1 MKYIVTGGA
10 GFIGSYLVDKLIK
23 ENHEVVILDNLKTGT
38 RENLSDKAQESFI
51 YKDVAMALPQELNSI
66 CEGAD
71 GIFHMAALPSVQ
83 FSVENPINTIN
94 SNLISTVKMLEVAKK
109 YSIKF
114 IYSGSSSCYGDA
126 NRLPISESDMAKP
139 LSPYAL
145 NKYQGEEYCKL
156 YSQLYEVNAVVLRY
170 FNVYGARMTNTG
182 AYRSVLSIF
191 LESYNN
197 KQPLN
202 IVNNG
207 EQKRDF
213 IHVSDVVDAN
223 ISAMNNDIKA
233 IMPFNIGSGKNYSVN
248 EIANMFG
255 GEKKYGEKR
264 VEPKETLANIGRAKL
279 LLKWEPKTKL
289 EEWIKEQ
296 L

>member
-1 MKYIVTGGA
+1 MKYVVTGGA
-10 GFIGSYLVDKLIK
+10 GFIGSNLVDRLLS
-23 ENHEVVILDNLKTGT
+23 EDHEVIILDNLSTGSID
-38 RENLSDKAQESFI
+38 NLSKKAKESFVF
-51 YKDVAMALPQELNSI
+51 KDVAMALPQELNRI
-66 CEGAD
+66 CKDAN
-71 GIFHMAALPSVQ
+71 GIFHMAALPNVQ
-83 FSVENPINTIN
+83 YSIENPVGTFNA
-94 SNLISTVKMLEVAKK
+94 NLVSTMKMLEVAK
-109 YSIKF
+109 YHSIKF
-114 IYSGSSSCYGDA
+114 IYSGSCSCYGNA
-126 NRLPISESDMAKP
+126 INTPTNENESIKP

-156 YSQLYEVNAVVLRY
+156 YSEIYNINAVCLRY
-170 FNVYGARMTNTG
+170 FNVYGDRMTNTG
-182 AYRSVLSIF
+182 AYRSVLSVF
-191 LESYNN
+191 FDSYNK

-202 IVNNG
+202 IVNDG

-213 IHVSDVVDAN
+213 VHVSDVVRAN
-223 ISAMNNDIKA
+223 ILAMNTELKVK
-233 IMPFNIGSGKNYSVN
+233 MPFNIGSGKNYSVN

-255 GEKKYGEKR
+255 AEKKYGEKR